1 MSFDQ
6 VGKQFVE
13 HYYNTFDTNRANLGA
28 LYQGQSMLTYEGEQ
42 FLGAQAIM
50 DKLFALPSVRHNI
63 LTFDAQPSFNNGIL
77 CFVSGDL
84 IIDGN
89 VSQPMKFSQCF
100 HLAVG
105 GNLGYYCHNDMFRLN
120 YG

>member
-63 LTFDAQPSFNNGIL
+63 FTF
-77 CFVSGDL
+77 
-84 IIDGN
+84 DGN

>member
-1 MSFDQ
+1 MSFEE

-28 LYQGQSMLTYEGEQ
+28 LYTEQSMLSYEGEQ
-42 FLGAQAIM
+42 LMGVAGIMGKLGGM
-50 DKLFALPSVRHNI
+50 PSIKHNL
-63 LTFDAQPSFNNGIL
+63 LTFDAQPTFNNGIL

-89 VSQPMKFSQCF
+89 AEQPMKFAQSFQ
-100 HLAVG
+100 LIPG
-105 GNLGYYCHNDMFRLN
+105 GA
-120 YG
+120 